1 MTPCEVLS
9 NTLAFKQ
16 SPTCFIVSSDSTPLD
31 IVELWSL
38 TLDQRCCSRTATGSL
53 LSASRPHVGLVCC
66 SESPTS
72 IRKRLRN
79 ESAPPLPT
87 REHNDTSDWWISLSK
102 KHFVRGRVTR
112 RTWDEQRVGGGGAA
126 DRRFS
131 AAIFAVDVALVCC
144 MLCTFLADFVKD
156 VESIFQRHKDWML
169 TFISSTQ
176 LFSFFNVKVLW
187 KQFILSWM

>member
-1 MTPCEVLS
+1 MTPSEVLS

-79 ESAPPLPT
+79 ESAPPAPHQRTQRPIRLRKNPLKET
-87 REHNDTSDWWISLSK
+87 LCSRTSYTA
-102 KHFVRGRVTR
+102 HVRRAASR
-112 RTWDEQRVGGGGAA
+112 RR
-126 DRRFS
+126 RSCSPPRFS
-131 AAIFAVDVALVCC
+131 P
-144 MLCTFLADFVKD
+144 
-156 VESIFQRHKDWML
+156 L
-169 TFISSTQ
+169 T
-176 LFSFFNVKVLW
+176 LP
-187 KQFILSWM
+187 